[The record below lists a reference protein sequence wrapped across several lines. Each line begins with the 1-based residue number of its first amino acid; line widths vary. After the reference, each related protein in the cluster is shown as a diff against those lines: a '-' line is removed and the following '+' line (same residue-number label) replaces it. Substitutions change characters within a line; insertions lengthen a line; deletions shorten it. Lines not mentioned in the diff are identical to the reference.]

1 MSAAEMSRF
10 LRKLDVRDR
19 MSAEERDLIEALP
32 RREMV
37 LQKNDDLVRQGSRPR
52 ESCLMLEGFAARL
65 HILENGKQQI
75 SGIYVPG
82 DFVDLHSLLLKVM
95 DHSVVALGPCRAA
108 YVPHDSLQAITDR
121 APHLTRLLWLSTLI
135 DAAILRAWVV
145 SSARRTSLQRFA
157 HFLCELYTRLEVVG
171 LVQKNT
177 FRFPA
182 SQADVGDILGLST
195 VHVNRTL
202 QELRAT
208 GCVAW
213 RREGITVSNFDQLSR
228 IADFD
233 ALYLNLFREPR

>member
-1 MSAAEMSRF
+1 MSAAEMSSF

-19 MSAEERDLIEALP
+19 MSAEERDLIDALP
-32 RREMV
+32 NRTML
-37 LQKNDDLVRQGSRPR
+37 LQKNEELVRQGSRPR
-52 ESCLMLEGFAARL
+52 ESCLVLEGYAARL
-65 HILENGKQQI
+65 HTLENGKQQI

-95 DHSVVALGPCRAA
+95 DHSVIAFGPCRVA
-108 YVPHDSLQAITDR
+108 YVPHKSLHAITDR

-135 DAAILRAWVV
+135 DAAILRTWVV
-145 SSARRTSLQRFA
+145 SSGRRTSLQRFA
-157 HFLCELYTRLEVVG
+157 HFLCELYTRLDVVG
-171 LVQKNT
+171 LVQNHT
-177 FRFPA
+177 FHFPA

-213 RREGITVSNFDQLSR
+213 TRDAITISDFDRLSR
-228 IADFD
+228 IGDFD
-233 ALYLNLFREPR
+233 SLYLNLFREPR